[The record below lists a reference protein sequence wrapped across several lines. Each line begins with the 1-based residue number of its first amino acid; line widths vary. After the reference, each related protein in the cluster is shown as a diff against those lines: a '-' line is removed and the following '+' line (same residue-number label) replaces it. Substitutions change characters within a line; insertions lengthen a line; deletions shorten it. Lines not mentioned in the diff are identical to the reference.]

1 LQDKGIINYL
11 QQTKSYNLIIK
22 IYEEIAINYELF
34 NNIDDALH
42 NYQGAIDY
50 ADLSKMNILIIKF
63 SKKIAE
69 LNIKINKNIVASK
82 NYRDCGE
89 LCLTSELLRFNA
101 RVYLLYSLIL
111 KIEDYSEEQM
121 KEKIIEYTNLDPKFA
136 NSPEYNLIN
145 GLVSA
150 YKLKN
155 IAHFNQ
161 VIINNIPNFDTHII
175 QVLEQIKNNMENE

>member
-1 LQDKGIINYL
+1 
-11 QQTKSYNLIIK
+11 
-22 IYEEIAINYELF
+22 
-34 NNIDDALH
+34 
-42 NYQGAIDY
+42 
-50 ADLSKMNILIIKF
+50 
-63 SKKIAE
+63 
-69 LNIKINKNIVASK
+69 
-82 NYRDCGE
+82 